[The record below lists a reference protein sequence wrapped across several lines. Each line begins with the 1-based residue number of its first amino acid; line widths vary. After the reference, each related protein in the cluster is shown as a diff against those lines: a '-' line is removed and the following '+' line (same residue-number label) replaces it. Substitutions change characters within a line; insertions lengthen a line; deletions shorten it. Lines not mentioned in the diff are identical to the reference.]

1 MGALGF
7 VTNAVVLWNSL
18 YMDAAVKQ
26 LRANSLS
33 IHETDLERLS
43 PLGHSHITMEGHYY
57 FNLAD
62 PVRRGELRVLR
73 TPRLTDPVKMAF
85 R

>member
-1 MGALGF
+1 
-7 VTNAVVLWNSL
+7 
-18 YMDAAVKQ
+18 MDATVKQ
-26 LRANSLS
+26 LRANGLPIS
-33 IHETDLERLS
+33 EADFGRLL
-43 PLGHSHITMEGHYY
+43 PLGHSHITLEGHDY

-73 TPRLTDPVKMAF
+73 SPRLTDPVKMAF